1 MTAARLI
8 RPRAAAWLPAAL
20 LVAYALVAASGF
32 SLTPNSGAATGTATV
47 NATVLPEVHMNFP
60 SCGSVTDPDGAGPL
74 AGDAVIAA
82 PNMSSSDGDISL
94 GTCAVTFGSNN
105 NGTNGASL
113 TIANARPAG
122 GTGYAMCQTAVTLAC
137 AAPGFSNSP
146 TAGENLVAFN
156 AASVPATGRMGIKAS
171 SLTCPGAGA
180 DWSTATNYYGLPALA
195 TPSTICDTNSTT
207 DGGLTLDFRADP
219 GSSQAAGAY
228 TLKANLV
235 ATAT

>member
-8 RPRAAAWLPAAL
+8 RPRSAAWLPAAL

-47 NATVLPEVHMNFP
+47 NATVLPEVHMNFT
-60 SCGSVTDPDGAGPL
+60 SCGSVTDPDGVGPL

-82 PNMSSSDGDISL
+82 PSMSSSDGDISL
-94 GTCAVTFGSNN
+94 GTCAITFGSNN
-105 NGTNGASL
+105 NGTNGATL
-113 TIANARPAG
+113 TVANARPGA
-122 GTGYAMCQTAVTLAC
+122 GYAMCQ
-137 AAPGFSNSP
+137 AAIGSTCVAPQFSDSP
-146 TAGENLVAFN
+146 VAGEALVAFN
-156 AASVPATGRMGIKAS
+156 GASVGATGRMGIKAS
-171 SLTCPGAGA
+171 ALTCPGAGGS
-180 DWSTATNYYGLPALA
+180 WSVATNYYGLPAAA
-195 TPSTICDTNSTT
+195 TPSQICATNSTT

-219 GSSQAAGAY
+219 GGSQAAGAY